1 MTNDLLFLFASSFEQ
16 TGGGI
21 LDTAGGVVCFV
32 KCIFVRPGIKPPA
45 QEFRFL
51 FFHVEEC
58 QGVAV
63 RRIFP
68 TVRRI
73 LVRNQ
78 KLYDRI
84 MGKWQ
89 KAGKGDYQIAER
101 RDDRIRTDEENV
113 TKFLTM
119 GGFYT

>member
-1 MTNDLLFLFASSFEQ
+1 MEKMNCFLCPICWKVPENN
-16 TGGGI
+16 
-21 LDTAGGVVCFV
+21 
-32 KCIFVRPGIKPPA
+32 
-45 QEFRFL
+45 FL
-51 FFHVEEC
+51 FFFVENC
-58 QGVAV
+58 QDIAV

-78 KLYDRI
+78 KLYDRM

>member
-1 MTNDLLFLFASSFEQ
+1 MKYEWIDDYLLQ
-16 TGGGI
+16 KTGGGI
-21 LDTAGGVVCFV
+21 LDTAGGVFCFIE
-32 KCIFVRPGIKPPA
+32 CIFVRSGIKPPT

-51 FFHVEEC
+51 FFRVEKC
-58 QGVAV
+58 QDIAV

-78 KLYDRI
+78 KLYDRM